1 MKMQSG
7 PRFDMPLGFSQ
18 TSVDVLAPS
27 RSVVTDMI
35 MVQFI
40 AMIVVLLP
48 VLLFRGND
56 LSTEEA
62 SLFII
67 GVFASSIMLGSIYT
81 RLTR

>member
-1 MKMQSG
+1 
-7 PRFDMPLGFSQ
+7 MPLGFSQ

-40 AMIVVLLP
+40 AMIVVLLA

-56 LSTEEA
+56 LTTEGA

>member
-1 MKMQSG
+1 
-7 PRFDMPLGFSQ
+7 MPLGFSQ

-40 AMIVVLLP
+40 AMIVVLLA

-56 LSTEEA
+56 LTTEEA

>member
-1 MKMQSG
+1 
-7 PRFDMPLGFSQ
+7 MPIGFSQ

-40 AMIVVLLP
+40 AMIVVLLS

-56 LSTEEA
+56 LSTEEV

>member
-1 MKMQSG
+1 
-7 PRFDMPLGFSQ
+7 MPLGFSQ

-40 AMIVVLLP
+40 AMIVVLLA

>member
-1 MKMQSG
+1 
-7 PRFDMPLGFSQ
+7 MPLGFSQ

-40 AMIVVLLP
+40 AMIVVLLS